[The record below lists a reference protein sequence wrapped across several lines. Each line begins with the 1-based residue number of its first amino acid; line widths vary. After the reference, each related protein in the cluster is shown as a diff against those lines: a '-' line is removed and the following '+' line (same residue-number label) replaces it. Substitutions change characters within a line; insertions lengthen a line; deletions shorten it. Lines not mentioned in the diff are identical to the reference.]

1 MIDAASFWN
10 IFIDKM
16 PVKLSCTIP
25 GCNHGDGVAMYKTPA
40 LEFDNALKM
49 LDRHRAEAHG
59 VKDERGGGAAVGRG
73 ESSIL
78 ILIIIFQGKIN
89 VNIYIEPRNEVKI
102 FKKWVWG
109 MQFFSQKLT
118 PPPLGQKKN
127 SQI

>member
-49 LDRHRAEAHG
+49 LDRHRAEVHG

-89 VNIYIEPRNEVKI
+89 VNIYIEPRDVDPVARMES
-102 FKKWVWG
+102 FRAL
-109 MQFFSQKLT
+109 KLSR
-118 PPPLGQKKN
+118 LESFRALK
-127 SQI
+127 S